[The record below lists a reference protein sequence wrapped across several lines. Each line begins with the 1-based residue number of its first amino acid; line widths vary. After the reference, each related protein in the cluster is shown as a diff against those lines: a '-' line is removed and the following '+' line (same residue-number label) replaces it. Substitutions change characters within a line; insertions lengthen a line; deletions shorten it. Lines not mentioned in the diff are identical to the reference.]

1 MKTIL
6 KGGFVTLLL
15 FITSVAWSQ
24 NITISG
30 KVLENGNPLSYVT
43 ILVQGTDIG
52 TTTDINGEYTISVPP
67 SATTLVISY
76 LGYTTVEEPINGR
89 TKIDVNLTSSAQ
101 ELDAVVITALGIKRS
116 EKALGYSVQKVAG
129 DNLQRVQGLDV
140 ATSLTG
146 KVAGV
151 LVRNS

>member
-52 TTTDINGEYTISVPP
+52 TTTERQGFSGRKKH
-67 SATTLVISY
+67 LVIRYKKQQVITYKGFRVLMQQHLLPEKQREYWLETHRIS
-76 LGYTTVEEPINGR
+76 LQFLLLQFVGR
-89 TKIDVNLTSSAQ
+89 MLYQSSMGQLTKIKHQPMFLPKILSQ
-101 ELDAVVITALGIKRS
+101 
-116 EKALGYSVQKVAG
+116 
-129 DNLQRVQGLDV
+129 
-140 ATSLTG
+140 
-146 KVAGV
+146 
-151 LVRNS
+151 